1 MMGTKS
7 FQEKMFYNFRLS
19 ERIPE
24 DHFLRK
30 VNKIMDISFVRTL
43 VSDKYSHTGQPS
55 IDPEVLFKMMLIGYF
70 YGITSERRLAEDI
83 SMNMGYMWFIG
94 YDLDELTP
102 NHSVLSKARSRYGK
116 EVFEQFFQKILE
128 QCIKA
133 GLVKG
138 EKVYMDSTYISANA
152 AINSIV
158 PRQDAVDLP
167 LSSKEYVEKV
177 FAENPVENDNPV
189 EIKEQKP
196 PEESNNIELKNPKK
210 EKQVK
215 RNCHLLSNKT
225 YFSKTDPECSIVSH
239 TSIRETRTPAKLAYK
254 EHFTVDEHKRVI
266 TAVKVTPGAIADEA
280 LLSTLIK
287 EQPCS
292 VKEVCADTKYGTYD
306 NYKYLYARGITPTI
320 PPWIPN
326 GPKIQG
332 RIYKREC
339 VYDSKTGTYTCP
351 SGKKLT
357 LGKATLAPNFTKYL
371 SKKEDCRN
379 CNLSTKCLG
388 KNSVRKTIYR
398 HNDEVFRERV
408 AEHLLTDGA
417 KKTMSQRK
425 IYAEWVNAES
435 KTKHGLRRAMF
446 RGLEQVTIQVMM
458 TASVQ
463 NLKRLIAQISAPTT
477 IFKEL
482 FTKFCYFMSSLL
494 KQSAFA

>member
-1 MMGTKS
+1 MMGIKS

-30 VNKIMDISFVRTL
+30 VGQIIDIGFVRTL

-94 YDLDELTP
+94 YDLDEPTP

-116 EVFEQFFQKILE
+116 KIFEQFFQKILE
-128 QCIKA
+128 QCVKA

-138 EKVYMDSTYISANA
+138 EKVYMDSTYIQANA

-158 PRQDAVDLP
+158 PRQDAVEIP

-177 FAENPVENDNPV
+177 FAENPVENDKPV

-196 PEESNNIELKNPKK
+196 PEKSNNTKSNETEENKLKKNRHP
-210 EKQVK
+210 
-215 RNCHLLSNKT
+215 LSNKT
-225 YFSKTDPECSIVSH
+225 HFSKTDPECSIVSH
-239 TSIRETRTPAKLAYK
+239 ARPMATMAPAKLTYK

-306 NYKYLYARGITPTI
+306 NYKYLYTQGITPTI
-320 PPWIPN
+320 PPWIPGGTIIPGHIN
-326 GPKIQG
+326 
-332 RIYKREC
+332 KREY
-339 VYDSKTGTYTCP
+339 VYDSKTDTYICP
-351 SGKKLT
+351 SGKKLI
-357 LGKATLAPNFTKYL
+357 LGKESLTPNFTKYL
-371 SKKEDCRN
+371 SQKEDCRN
-379 CNLSTKCLG
+379 CNLSAKCLG

-398 HNDEVFRERV
+398 HNDNVFRER
-408 AEHLLTDGA
+408 AMEHLLTDDA
-417 KKTMSQRK
+417 RKTMSQRK

-463 NLKRLIAQISAPTT
+463 NLKRLIAQMSAPTT

-482 FTKFCYFMSSLL
+482 YTNFCYFMSFLL